1 MDKEYHGS
9 CHCGSVKFTV
19 VTNTESALRCN
30 CSLCIRK
37 GAIMLSGKEGSFVL
51 TEGEDQ
57 LGQYQFNTHV
67 AEHYFCKNCGI
78 YTHHKPRSNPKIY
91 RVNAG
96 CISEINSFDLK
107 PGLND
112 GASFS

>member
-1 MDKEYHGS
+1 MLMDKEYHGS

-67 AEHYFCKNCGI
+67 ASTIFVRTVASIRITNHAQILK
-78 YTHHKPRSNPKIY
+78 YTVLMQVVYQR
-91 RVNAG
+91 
-96 CISEINSFDLK
+96 
-107 PGLND
+107 
-112 GASFS
+112 

>member
-1 MDKEYHGS
+1 MHKTYLGT

-19 VTNTESALRCN
+19 DTDLGSPIRCN

-37 GAIMLSGKEGSFVL
+37 GAIMLSGKEGRFELVK
-51 TEGEDQ
+51 GEKH
-57 LGQYQFNTHV
+57 LGKYQFNTHT
-67 AEHYFCKNCGI
+67 AEHYLCKNCGI
-78 YTHHKPRSNPKIY
+78 YTHHKPRTNPKIY

-96 CISEINSFDLK
+96 CILGLESLNLQ

>member
-1 MDKEYHGS
+1 MNNTYQGS

-19 VTNTESALRCN
+19 ETDLESAIRCN

-37 GAIMLSGKEGSFVL
+37 GAIMLSGKEGSFEL
-51 TEGEDQ
+51 LEGETH
-57 LGQYQFNTHV
+57 LVKYQFNTHV
-67 AEHYFCKNCGI
+67 AEHFFCKNCGI

-96 CISEINSFDLK
+96 CVLGIDSLNLK
-107 PGLND
+107 LGLND